1 MDRIISASLGFLN
14 IFEKILNLPSFF
26 KVENKTIKEIK
37 KIDNELKDADLDENV
52 KTYNVNK
59 RKQLING
66 LSFYN
71 CVSINVDVI
80 SESAK
85 ILDYSKEYTNNNNR
99 LNLLLKNYHIIDGKL
114 TRKKSISSSIEIFF
128 TNLFV
133 ILLVIHLFALMGWA
147 LFGVPYDW
155 RTALQILIQTIG
167 VVVILY
173 GAQKISVS
181 YFELRK
187 FDSLVK
193 KYYENREL

>member
-1 MDRIISASLGFLN
+1 MDRIISVASGLLS
-14 IFEKILNLPSFF
+14 IIEKILNLPSFF
-26 KVENKTIKEIK
+26 KVENKAIKEIK

-52 KTYNVNK
+52 KAYNTNK

-85 ILDYSKEYTNNNNR
+85 ILDYSKEYTINNNR
-99 LNLLLKNYHIIDGKL
+99 LNLLLKSYHLIDRKL
-114 TRKKSISSSIEIFF
+114 TRKKSISSNIEMFF
-128 TNLFV
+128 TNSFV
-133 ILLVIHLFALMGWA
+133 ILLVIHLFLLMGWS
-147 LFGVPYDW
+147 LFGAPHDW
-155 RTALQILIQTIG
+155 RIGLQIFIQTVG
-167 VVVILY
+167 VIVILY
-173 GAQKISVS
+173 GTQKISVS

-187 FDSLVK
+187 FDGLVK

>member
-1 MDRIISASLGFLN
+1 M
-14 IFEKILNLPSFF
+14 
-26 KVENKTIKEIK
+26 
-37 KIDNELKDADLDENV
+37 
-52 KTYNVNK
+52 
-59 RKQLING
+59 
-66 LSFYN
+66 
-71 CVSINVDVI
+71 I

-85 ILDYSKEYTNNNNR
+85 ILDYSKEYTSNNNR